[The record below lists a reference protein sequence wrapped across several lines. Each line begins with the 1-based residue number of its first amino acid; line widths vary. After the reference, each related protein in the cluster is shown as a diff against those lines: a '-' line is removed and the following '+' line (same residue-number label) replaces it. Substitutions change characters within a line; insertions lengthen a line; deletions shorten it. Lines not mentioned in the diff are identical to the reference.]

1 MNSLRDIVPEKP
13 RLEGGKVKIDDCLN
27 RQLVFTG
34 WVIAPSKK
42 DKGNLYMIL
51 QFEYEGKKYVI
62 MTGSVCLIQDI
73 QMYEA
78 KCGGQIPFTATI
90 AKKDKAYVFK

>member
-1 MNSLRDIVPEKP
+1 M
-13 RLEGGKVKIDDCLN
+13 
-27 RQLVFTG
+27 
-34 WVIAPSKK
+34 IAPSKK

-51 QFEYEGKKYVI
+51 QFEYEGRKYVI

-90 AKKDKAYVFK
+90 VKKDKAYVFK